1 MYRRLI
7 IFGLAVCG
15 SALIALLVPLAL
27 AARDIVQ
34 AEQLGQAAAK
44 ARAVANDWQ
53 RQNPQDDS
61 KAPPFDPPRAD
72 TAGEVTLFY
81 PDGTVQGPDPEAASR
96 VVDAASRGGAASD
109 IVDGSGYVSA
119 PAYFDE
125 QFGVVLV
132 SLTPEE
138 LREGLTPR
146 LAALAGVSLV
156 LLGLAGGTAWWLARR
171 TVAPLR
177 DLEETANAV
186 AAGDLSARAPHS
198 SINEIEH
205 VGVALNRL
213 TGRVQEL
220 LREEREYTAELA
232 HQLRTP
238 LTVLSVDVDGVAD
251 DEVRDRLRDD
261 VSGVHMMVDEII
273 NTARRS
279 SREGLQA
286 QCDAGLVVADRVR
299 FWEVLA
305 EDQGR
310 AFEHRL
316 PDAAMP
322 IRLTAD
328 DLSAAIDI
336 LFQNVFLHTPEGTDF
351 GITVVQDGEWVDVTV
366 WDRGPGFDNAP
377 PEADTVG
384 STRLGLSI
392 ASRLAEASGGTMV
405 VDSQPGGG
413 ARVHLR
419 LGPPAE

>member
-34 AEQLGQAAAK
+34 AEQLSRAAAT

-53 RQNPQDDS
+53 RQDVKDD
-61 KAPPFDPPRAD
+61 KAPPFDPPQAGS
-72 TAGEVTLFY
+72 GEVTLYY
-81 PDGTVQGPDPEAASR
+81 PDGDVQGPDPQGAAR
-96 VVDAASRGGAASD
+96 AVDAASRGGAASD
-109 IVDGSGYVSA
+109 IVDGWGYVTA

-125 QFGVVLV
+125 EFGVVLV

-138 LREGLTPR
+138 LREGLMPR

-156 LLGLAGGTAWWLARR
+156 LLALTGGTAWWLARR

-177 DLEETANAV
+177 DLEETADAV
-186 AAGDLSARAPHS
+186 AAGDLTARAPKS

-251 DEVRDRLRDD
+251 SEVRERLRDD
-261 VSGVHMMVDEII
+261 MAGVHMMVDEII

-286 QCDAGLVVADRVR
+286 QCDATGVVADRIR

-310 AFEHRL
+310 SFEHRL
-316 PDAAMP
+316 PDTAMP
-322 IRLTAD
+322 VRLTAD
-328 DLSAAIDI
+328 DLAAAIDI
-336 LFQNVFLHTPEGTDF
+336 LFQNVFLHTPEGTAF
-351 GITVVQDGEWVDVTV
+351 GITVVQDAPWVDVTV
-366 WDRGPGFDNAP
+366 WDQGPGFDTSAAD
-377 PEADTVG
+377 EDTVG

-392 ASRLAEASGGTMV
+392 AGRLAQASGGTIV
-405 VDSQPGGG
+405 VDSEPAVG
-413 ARVHLR
+413 ARVQLR
-419 LGPPAE
+419 LGPPGE

>member
-1 MYRRLI
+1 
-7 IFGLAVCG
+7 
-15 SALIALLVPLAL
+15 LAL

-34 AEQLGQAAAK
+34 ADQLGQAAAK

-53 RQNPQDDS
+53 RQDPKDE
-61 KAPPFDPPRAD
+61 KAPPFDPPASD
-72 TAGEVTLFY
+72 TAGTITLYY
-81 PDGTVQGPDPEAASR
+81 PDGTAQGPDPQGAQRAVE
-96 VVDAASRGGAASD
+96 AASRGGAASD
-109 IVDGSGYVSA
+109 IVDGSGYVTA

-125 QFGVVLV
+125 EFGVVLV
-132 SLTPEE
+132 SLTPDE
-138 LREGLTPR
+138 LREGLMPR

-186 AAGDLSARAPHS
+186 AAGDLTARAPRS

-261 VSGVHMMVDEII
+261 VSSVHMMVDEII

-286 QCDAGLVVADRVR
+286 RCDAGVVVRDRVR

-310 AFEHRL
+310 SFEQRL
-316 PDAAMP
+316 PDLQLP
-322 IRLTAD
+322 VRLTAD
-328 DLSAAIDI
+328 DLAAAIDI
-336 LFQNVFLHTPEGTDF
+336 LFQNVFLHTPEGTGF
-351 GITVVQDGEWVDVTV
+351 GITIVPDSEWVDITV
-366 WDRGPGFDNAP
+366 WDHGPGFAVAAA
-377 PEADTVG
+377 ETDTVG

-392 ASRLAEASGGTMV
+392 ARRLAEASGGTMS
-405 VDSQPGGG
+405 VDSSPDVG
-413 ARVHLR
+413 ARVLLR
-419 LGPPAE
+419 LGPPGD